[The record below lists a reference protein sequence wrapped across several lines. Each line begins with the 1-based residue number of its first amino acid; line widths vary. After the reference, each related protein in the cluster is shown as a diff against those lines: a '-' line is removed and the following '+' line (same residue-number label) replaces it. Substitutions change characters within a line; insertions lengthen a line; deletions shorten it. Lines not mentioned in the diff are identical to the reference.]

1 MAFLRLSVN
10 PIETLLIKRGEIIRD
25 FTVWDFKMW
34 PLAVL
39 MGDRINGGFS
49 REMKGRFDGREKVAV
64 ITQ

>member
-1 MAFLRLSVN
+1 
-10 PIETLLIKRGEIIRD
+10 
-25 FTVWDFKMW
+25 MW

-39 MGDRINGGFS
+39 IGDRINGGFS